1 MKTKEEAIKKLL
13 NFSGVYLDYPF
24 GDAEWAVLR
33 HTQNKKSYA
42 LIFERQNNVWINVK
56 LEPTFSHM
64 IKETYSSVVP
74 AYHMNKEHWVSII
87 ADGSMTDDEIYSL
100 VSVSYDLT
108 NVKEPKSR
116 KKQNNG
122 RL

>member
-1 MKTKEEAIKKLL
+1 MKTKEEVIKKLL
-13 NFSGVYLDYPF
+13 NFGGVYLDYPF

-42 LIFERQNNVWINVK
+42 LIFERDSNVWVNVK

-64 IKETYSSVVP
+64 IKETSPAVVP

-87 ADGSMTDDEIYSL
+87 IDGSMTDDEIYSL
-100 VSVSYDLT
+100 VSVSYNLT
-108 NVKEPKSR
+108 NVKEPKIRR
-116 KKQNNG
+116 KTK
-122 RL
+122 

>member
-1 MKTKEEAIKKLL
+1 MKTKEEVINKLL
-13 NFSGVYLDYPF
+13 IFNDVYLDYPF
-24 GDAEWAVLR
+24 GEDWAVLR
-33 HTQNKKSYA
+33 HTRNKKSYA

-56 LEPTFSHM
+56 LEPTFAYM
-64 IKETYSSVVP
+64 IKETYPAVVP

-108 NVKEPKSR
+108 DVKEPENR
-116 KKQNNG
+116 KK
-122 RL
+122 LK

>member
-42 LIFERQNNVWINVK
+42 LIFERDSNVWINVK

-108 NVKEPKSR
+108 NVKEPKIRR
-116 KKQNNG
+116 KTK
-122 RL
+122 